1 MPNPLSKIKGINYNT
16 DMKREEIVLN
26 TKKALA
32 ASLKKL
38 LLQKP
43 LSKITVTEIIKD
55 CNVNRKTFYYHFD
68 DIYALLTWMLEQ
80 ETFDIVKNFDP
91 ETEFED
97 CISFAIDYI
106 DSNKHLLNCIYNS
119 IGHDELKRFL
129 YNDFVGIIGTKI
141 DQLETSMDLHT
152 DEDAKRFLTEFYTNA
167 TAGTLIGLFKN
178 RTDMDKQKTI
188 EYITNIF
195 QISLP
200 QILTH
205 YSKT

>member
-1 MPNPLSKIKGINYNT
+1 
-16 DMKREEIVLN
+16 MKREEIVLN

-43 LSKITVTEIIKD
+43 LSKITVTEIIED
-55 CNVNRKTFYYHFD
+55 CNVNRKTFYYHFE

-80 ETFDIVKNFDP
+80 EAFDIAKSFDP

-97 CISFAIDYI
+97 CISFGINYI
-106 DSNKHLLNCIYNS
+106 YSNKHLLNCIYDS

-129 YNDFVGIIGTKI
+129 YNDFVGIIRTKI
-141 DQLETSMDLHT
+141 NQLEASMKLHT
-152 DEDAKRFLTEFYTNA
+152 DEDAKQFLTEFYTNA
-167 TAGTLIGLFKN
+167 TAGTLISLFKN
-178 RTDMDKQKTI
+178 RNTMDKQQTI
-188 EYITNIF
+188 DYITTIF

-200 QILTH
+200 QILAH
-205 YSKT
+205 YSRS

>member
-1 MPNPLSKIKGINYNT
+1 
-16 DMKREEIVLN
+16 MKREEIVLN

-43 LSKITVTEIIKD
+43 ISKITVTEIIED
-55 CNVNRKTFYYHFD
+55 CNVNRKTFYYHFE

-80 ETFDIVKNFDP
+80 EAFDIAKKFDP

-97 CISFAIDYI
+97 CISFAMDYV

-129 YNDFVGIIGTKI
+129 YNDFVGIMGSKI
-141 DQLETSMDLHT
+141 NQMEASMNLHI
-152 DEDAKRFLTEFYTNA
+152 DENARRFMTEFYTNA
-167 TAGTLIGLFKN
+167 VAGTLIGWFKDRN
-178 RTDMDKQKTI
+178 AMDKQQTI
-188 EYITNIF
+188 DYIVTIF
-195 QISLP
+195 QVSLP
-200 QILTH
+200 QVLAH
-205 YSKT
+205 YSKP